1 MAKKFIGYS
10 IGLEATSASSSSWKM
25 VKVEATRVSADKIK
39 LSVVSGRNLASMPGT
54 AYLSQDEYENMP
66 AMDSTE
72 FAVKAL
78 ALCGWTV

>member
-25 VKVEATRVSADKIK
+25 VKVGVARVSANKIK
-39 LSVVSGRNLASMPGT
+39 LYVVSGRTLARMPGT
-54 AYLSQDEYENMP
+54 ACLSQDEYENMP

>member
-10 IGLEATSASSSSWKM
+10 IGLEATSSSSSGWKM
-25 VKVEATRVSADKIK
+25 VKVEVTRISADKIK
-39 LSVVSGRNLASMPGT
+39 LSAVSGRNLARMPGT
-54 AYLSQDEYENMP
+54 AFLNQDMYENMP
-66 AMDSTE
+66 AMNSTE

>member
-1 MAKKFIGYS
+1 MAEKFIGYS
-10 IGLEATSASSSSWKM
+10 IGLEATSSSRSSWKM
-25 VKVEATRVSADKIK
+25 VKVEVTRLSADKLK

-54 AYLSQDEYENMP
+54 AYLSQDKYENMP

>member
-1 MAKKFIGYS
+1 MAGEFIGYS
-10 IGLEATSASSSSWKM
+10 IGLEATSASSSTWKM
-25 VKVEATRVSADKIK
+25 VKVEVTRLSADKLK
-39 LSVVSGRNLASMPGT
+39 LSVVSGGNLASMPGT
-54 AYLSQDEYENMP
+54 AYLSQDKYENMP

>member
-1 MAKKFIGYS
+1 MAGEFIGYS
-10 IGLEATSASSSSWKM
+10 IGLEATSASSSTWKM
-25 VKVEATRVSADKIK
+25 VKVEVTRLSADKLK

-54 AYLSQDEYENMP
+54 AYLSQDKYENMP
-66 AMDSTE
+66 AMDSAE

>member
-10 IGLEATSASSSSWKM
+10 IGLEATSASSSRWKM

-39 LSVVSGRNLASMPGT
+39 LSVVSGRNLSSMPGT
-54 AYLSQDEYENMP
+54 ACLSQDEYENMP

>member
-1 MAKKFIGYS
+1 MTGKFIGYS

-25 VKVEATRVSADKIK
+25 MKVEVTRVSTDKIK
-39 LSVVSGRNLASMPGT
+39 LSAVSGRNLANMPGAAFLT
-54 AYLSQDEYENMP
+54 QDEYENMP
-66 AMDSTE
+66 AMNSTE

>member
-1 MAKKFIGYS
+1 MAGEFIGYS
-10 IGLEATSASSSSWKM
+10 IGLEATSASSSTWKM
-25 VKVEATRVSADKIK
+25 VKVEVTRLSADKLK
-39 LSVVSGRNLASMPGT
+39 LSVVSGRNLASMPDT
-54 AYLSQDEYENMP
+54 AYLSQDKYENMP

>member
-1 MAKKFIGYS
+1 MAGKFIGYS

-25 VKVEATRVSADKIK
+25 VKVGVTRVSANKIK
-39 LSVVSGRNLASMPGT
+39 LYVVSGRTLARMPGT
-54 AYLSQDEYENMP
+54 ACLSQDEYENMP

>member
-1 MAKKFIGYS
+1 MAEKFIGYS

-25 VKVEATRVSADKIK
+25 VKVGVTRVSANKIK
-39 LSVVSGRNLASMPGT
+39 LYVVSGHNLASMPGT
-54 AYLSQDEYENMP
+54 ACLSQDEYENMP

>member
-10 IGLEATSASSSSWKM
+10 IGLEATSSSSSRWKM
-25 VKVEATRVSADKIK
+25 VKVEVTRVSADKLK
-39 LSVVSGRNLASMPGT
+39 LSAVSGRNLARMPGT
-54 AYLSQDEYENMP
+54 AFLNQDMYENMP
-66 AMDSTE
+66 AMNSIE

>member
-1 MAKKFIGYS
+1 MAGEFIGYS
-10 IGLEATSASSSSWKM
+10 IGLEATSASSSTWKM
-25 VKVEATRVSADKIK
+25 VKVEVTRLSADKLK
-39 LSVVSGRNLASMPGT
+39 MSVVSGRNLASMPGT
-54 AYLSQDEYENMP
+54 AYLSQDKYENMP

>member
-1 MAKKFIGYS
+1 MTGKFIGYS

-25 VKVEATRVSADKIK
+25 VKVEVTRVSTDKIK
-39 LSVVSGRNLASMPGT
+39 LSAVSGRNLANMPGAAFLT
-54 AYLSQDEYENMP
+54 QDEYENMP
-66 AMDSTE
+66 EMNSTE

>member
-1 MAKKFIGYS
+1 MAGEFIGYS
-10 IGLEATSASSSSWKM
+10 IGLEATSASSSTWKM
-25 VKVEATRVSADKIK
+25 VKVEVTRLSADKLK

-54 AYLSQDEYENMP
+54 AYLSQDKYENMP

>member
-10 IGLEATSASSSSWKM
+10 IGLEATSSSRSPWKM
-25 VKVEATRVSADKIK
+25 VKVEVTRVSADKIK
-39 LSVVSGRNLASMPGT
+39 LSVVSGRNLARMPGT